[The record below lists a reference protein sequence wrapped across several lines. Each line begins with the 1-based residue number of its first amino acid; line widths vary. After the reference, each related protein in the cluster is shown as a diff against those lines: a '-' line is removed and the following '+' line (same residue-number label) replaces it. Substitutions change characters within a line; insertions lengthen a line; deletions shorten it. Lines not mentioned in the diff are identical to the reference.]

1 MHVKWKLLTHLTE
14 VIKAVVNIKMA
25 NTKTMYCYEVFTDN
39 FDYTYVTYIV
49 IIKSITRCVIKR

>member
-25 NTKTMYCYEVFTDN
+25 NTKTIYCYDVFTDN
-39 FDYTYVTYIV
+39 FDYTYVTALNINN
-49 IIKSITRCVIKR
+49 IALE

>member
-25 NTKTMYCYEVFTDN
+25 NTKTKSTAMRSLL
-39 FDYTYVTYIV
+39 
-49 IIKSITRCVIKR
+49 IILTILM